1 MYDSCFLT
9 ISKKSPKWLQFK
21 NPLFLK
27 FWNLI
32 LYSINSV
39 YFTWKHS
46 LSLILINERTFQ
58 KLVSNRSARQLKLL
72 SDFFFPRTHLVNIIH
87 AYCHFYLFLSW
98 KISLTAFFKAF
109 SLIILKMFS
118 KGIDFECWIAT
129 HTHIINVLQ
138 ETLCKI

>member
-1 MYDSCFLT
+1 MTLVFLQ
-9 ISKKSPKWLQFK
+9 SKVSPKWLQFK

-98 KISLTAFFKAF
+98 KISLTAFFKACN
-109 SLIILKMFS
+109 LIILKMFS